1 MVRKKIAVL
10 MSDKLVNNIGW
21 LSASQILIRLLR
33 LVTVVVL
40 ARKLTTEDYGIIAIL
55 FTAVDFA
62 QVFIQKGGIAPKLI
76 QVEKKELEKIAQS
89 AYWVNWLICI
99 SIFLLQCAA
108 AFPIAMFYNNN
119 RLILPIILLGVPYL
133 FNPFYAV
140 QDALIRRENRLKVSA
155 IATACYALLSNIL
168 LIGAALANLG
178 IWSVV
183 ISRMC
188 SDVVWAVAYRTHHRW
203 RPSGGI
209 TLNNWREILN
219 FSKFPLGIELLNYVR
234 SNIDYLLIGRFFSL
248 EQLGLYFFA
257 FNAGLGI
264 SLNAINMVANSVFP
278 YLCEARESLSGLKKR
293 YDKSIKVVAAI
304 MFPLAIAQTALAP
317 IYVPIVFGEKW
328 IAATPILM
336 MICLSGIPRAF
347 ALVSEQLLIAVD
359 RGMAGLKWNLI
370 FTALFIVA
378 IWVGAQ
384 FTIYAV
390 AASVLAIHLV
400 CLPLFVLWAMR
411 STFSPLDTPLSSQ
424 KS

>member
-1 MVRKKIAVL
+1 MRKKIASL
-10 MSDKLVNNIGW
+10 MSDKLVKNIGW
-21 LSASQILIRLLR
+21 LSASQIFIRLLR
-33 LVTVVVL
+33 LATVVVL

-62 QVFIQKGGIAPKLI
+62 QIFIQKGGIAPKLI
-76 QVEKKELEKIAQS
+76 QADKEGLDELAQS

-99 SIFLLQCAA
+99 GIFLLQCAA
-108 AFPIAMFYNNN
+108 AFPIAMFYDND
-119 RLILPIILLGVPYL
+119 RLVLPIILLGVPYL

-140 QDALIRRENRLKVSA
+140 QDAMIRRENRLKVSA
-155 IATACYALLSNIL
+155 IATACYALFSNL
-168 LIGAALANLG
+168 LLVGAALMNLG

-183 ISRMC
+183 ISRMG
-188 SDVVWAVAYRTHHRW
+188 SDVVWIIAYRRSHRW
-203 RPSGGI
+203 RPNKGI
-209 TLNNWREILN
+209 TLRNWRDIVH

-278 YLCEARESLSGLKKR
+278 YLCEARDSLGGLKQR

-304 MFPLAIAQTALAP
+304 MFPLVILQTTLAP
-317 IYVPIVFGEKW
+317 FYVPIVFGEKW

-347 ALVSEQLLIAVD
+347 GLVSEQLLIAVG
-359 RGMAGLKWNLI
+359 RGMAGLKWNLV
-370 FTALFIVA
+370 FTVLFIGV

-384 FTIYAV
+384 FTIYTV
-390 AASVLAIHLV
+390 AAGVLAIHLI
-400 CLPLFVLWAMR
+400 CLPLFIVWAMR
-411 STFSPLDTPLSSQ
+411 STFSKLNMPLSS
-424 KS
+424 

>member
-1 MVRKKIAVL
+1 MVRKKIASF
-10 MSDKLVNNIGW
+10 MSDKLVKNIGW
-21 LSASQILIRLLR
+21 LSASQIFIRVLR

-55 FTAVDFA
+55 FTATDFA
-62 QVFIQKGGIAPKLI
+62 QIFIQKGGIAPKLI
-76 QVEKKELEKIAQS
+76 QAEKEGLEELAQS

-108 AFPIAMFYNNN
+108 AFPIAAFYNND
-119 RLILPIILLGVPYL
+119 RLVLPIILLSVPYL

-155 IATACYALLSNIL
+155 LATACYALLSNIL
-168 LIGAALANLG
+168 LVGAALANMG

-183 ISRMC
+183 ISRMGA
-188 SDVVWAVAYRTHHRW
+188 DVVWAIAYRSNHRW
-203 RPSGGI
+203 RHSGGI
-209 TLNNWREILN
+209 TLRNWQEILN

-278 YLCEARESLSGLKKR
+278 YLCEARESLSSLKKR
-293 YDKSIKVVAAI
+293 YDKTIKVVAAI
-304 MFPLAIAQTALAP
+304 MFPLVIAQTTLAP

-347 ALVSEQLLIAVD
+347 GLVSEQLLITVG

-378 IWVGAQ
+378 IWIGAQ
-384 FTIYAV
+384 FTIYTV
-390 AASVLAIHLV
+390 AACVLAIHLI
-400 CLPLFVLWAMR
+400 CLPLFIFWAMR
-411 STFSPLDTPLSSQ
+411 STFSHHNTSLSA
-424 KS
+424 